1 MTFAPTKKTSK
12 SRTRTRTT
20 AWIKRTAK
28 KLEDK
33 TMLNKEKTGLA
44 HFIDAEWNYKWK
56 EVLKKKTK
64 SKKVTR
70 I

>member
-20 AWIKRTAK
+20 AWIKRTSK

-33 TMLNKEKTGLA
+33 TTLNKEKTWLA
-44 HFIDAEWNYKWK
+44 HFIDENWFYKWK
-56 EVLKKKTK
+56 QVLKPKIK